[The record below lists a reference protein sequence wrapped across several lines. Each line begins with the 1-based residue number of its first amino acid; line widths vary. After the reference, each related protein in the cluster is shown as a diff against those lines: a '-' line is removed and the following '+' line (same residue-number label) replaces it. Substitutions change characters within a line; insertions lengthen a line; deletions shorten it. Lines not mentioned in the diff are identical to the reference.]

1 LCMPEN
7 RRTDAGSEAPEEM
20 DRIGNRRWRQP
31 GAPQFRPGTGN
42 EENVSVTVLLADD
55 HAVLREGTR
64 LFLQRDPGLAVV
76 GEATDGAMAIEL
88 AERLSPDV
96 VLLDLDL
103 PRVDG
108 IEVTR
113 QVCSWATG
121 PRVLVL
127 TGYDD
132 QEHIRAAMEAGAS
145 GYLMKTASMFEV
157 IAAIQAVARGE
168 VVIHP
173 ALIPMLLG
181 RADRTRKE
189 SLSSREME
197 VMRLAVRGVRNKE
210 IAKTL
215 FVSPRT
221 VEAHFTSIFNKLG
234 VTSRTEA
241 VVKGIADGW
250 LAAPGDAQ
258 SRGNGVRMS

>member
-1 LCMPEN
+1 VP
-7 RRTDAGSEAPEEM
+7 
-20 DRIGNRRWRQP
+20 
-31 GAPQFRPGTGN
+31 
-42 EENVSVTVLLADD
+42 VTVLLADD

-64 LFLQRDPGLAVV
+64 LFLQRDPGLEIV
-76 GEATDGAMAIEL
+76 GEATDGATALEL
-88 AERLSPDV
+88 AKRLSPHV

-103 PRVDG
+103 PQIDG
-108 IEVTR
+108 VEVTR
-113 QVCSWATG
+113 QVCSWPNG

-132 QEHIRAAMEAGAS
+132 QEHIRAAMEAGAY
-145 GYLMKTASMFEV
+145 GYLTKTATMYEV
-157 IAAIQAVARGE
+157 VAAVLAVSRGE

-173 ALIPMLLG
+173 TLIPMLLG
-181 RADRTRKE
+181 RADRIKKE
-189 SLSSREME
+189 SLSIREME

-210 IAKTL
+210 IARTL

-241 VVKGIADGW
+241 VVKGISDGW
-250 LAAPGDAQ
+250 LRAPGDT
-258 SRGNGVRMS
+258 RGSDRLHPS